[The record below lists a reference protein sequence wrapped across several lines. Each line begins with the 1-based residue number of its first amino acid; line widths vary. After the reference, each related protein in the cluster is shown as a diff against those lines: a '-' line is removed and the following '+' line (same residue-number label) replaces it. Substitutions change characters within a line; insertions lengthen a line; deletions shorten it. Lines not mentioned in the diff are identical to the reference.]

1 MNKRFS
7 NASSRDCAPED
18 DDETAAMVTSGNDEE
33 EHQQQQ
39 HQGEEE
45 EEEVK
50 PSSRGAAQC
59 QQQKKRTSKTGE
71 AEEEEGEELIQQEDD
86 LQSVE
91 SQNENCRADF
101 CLDRHDHQQNGNAA
115 DDDECCDQ
123 EKLKL
128 IEQQET
134 MTTAEAP
141 LEAKGRP
148 RPAMLQIHTVQ
159 PYQSAEKVKSPAPN
173 AAADEAFLGQ
183 MREKK
188 KVAGLI
194 ARFNAFAPTAAPAV
208 NNENAAGG
216 GGSNSKKIGGAEPGK
231 VGELRQK
238 FN

>member
-7 NASSRDCAPED
+7 NASSRECAPED

-33 EHQQQQ
+33 QQ

-45 EEEVK
+45 EEELK
-50 PSSRGAAQC
+50 PSSRGAAAQC

-115 DDDECCDQ
+115 DDDEGCDQ

-134 MTTAEAP
+134 PAEAP
-141 LEAKGRP
+141 LEGKGRP
-148 RPAMLQIHTVQ
+148 RPAMLQIHHTVQ
-159 PYQSAEKVKSPAPN
+159 PYQSAEKVKSPPPN

-194 ARFNAFAPTAAPAV
+194 ARFNAFAPTAATAA
-208 NNENAAGG
+208 NNENAAAGGGG

>member
-1 MNKRFS
+1 
-7 NASSRDCAPED
+7 
-18 DDETAAMVTSGNDEE
+18 
-33 EHQQQQ
+33 
-39 HQGEEE
+39 
-45 EEEVK
+45 
-50 PSSRGAAQC
+50 
-59 QQQKKRTSKTGE
+59 QKKRISKTGE
-71 AEEEEGEELIQQEDD
+71 GEEEEGEELIQQEDD

-115 DDDECCDQ
+115 DDDDDDDECCDQ

-188 KVAGLI
+188 KWPV
-194 ARFNAFAPTAAPAV
+194 
-208 NNENAAGG
+208 
-216 GGSNSKKIGGAEPGK
+216 
-231 VGELRQK
+231 
-238 FN
+238 